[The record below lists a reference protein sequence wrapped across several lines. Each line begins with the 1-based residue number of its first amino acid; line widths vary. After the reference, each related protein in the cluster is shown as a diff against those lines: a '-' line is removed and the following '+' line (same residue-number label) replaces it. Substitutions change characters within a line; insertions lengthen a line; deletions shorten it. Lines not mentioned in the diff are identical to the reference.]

1 MPPPSSTSALQL
13 HSQGVNTSEMGMDIA
28 SSSQRAHLCTT
39 CLKGFRSKQQ
49 LAQHSLVHT
58 NIRKYTCSYCERA
71 FKQLSHL
78 QQHTRI
84 HTGKAYDY
92 TAAACTDGRE
102 GRARPRRWLEGL
114 VDVAGF
120 RSG

>member
-1 MPPPSSTSALQL
+1 
-13 HSQGVNTSEMGMDIA
+13 MDIA

-84 HTGKAYDY
+84 HTGEQH
-92 TAAACTDGRE
+92 CRMDGCESRE
-102 GRARPRRWLEGL
+102 SLWRWFEG
-114 VDVAGF
+114 
-120 RSG
+120 